1 CGIPSTLIWLIT
13 MLSYRHGFHA
23 GNHADVLKHLVQVL
37 ILDYL
42 LQKDK
47 PITYIDTHAGAG
59 YYALDKGFA
68 TQNREF
74 ESGIDKLAAVKNL
87 PAPLQRYLAVV
98 AACRGAKANSYPGSP
113 MIAQSLLRRQDH
125 AQLYEL
131 HPSEHKLLSSLF
143 KHSAKTQC
151 GDGFAGLKATLPPV
165 NKRGLVLIDPPYEDK
180 GDYQRLLAALKE
192 SQKRFANGVYAVW
205 YPLLPRR
212 ESTEL
217 FNKLKRLS
225 PKSFL
230 HVTLKV
236 SEPEGE
242 FGMYGSAM
250 FVINPPWVLAEQ
262 LQEAMPVLAELLSDG
277 DGQNYTIEV
286 VQA

>member
-1 CGIPSTLIWLIT
+1 

-59 YYALDKGFA
+59 YYALNKGFA
-68 TQNREF
+68 LQNREF
-74 ESGIDKLAAVKNL
+74 ESGIEKLTAATKL
-87 PAPLQRYLAVV
+87 PAPLQRYVEVV
-98 AACRGAKANSYPGSP
+98 ANCRGAMADGYPGSP

-131 HPSEHKLLSSLF
+131 HPNEYKLLSSLL
-143 KHSAKTQC
+143 KHSAKIQC

-180 GDYQRLLAALKE
+180 ADYQRLLTALKE

-205 YPLLPRR
+205 YPLLPRS
-212 ESTEL
+212 ESSEL
-217 FNKLKRLS
+217 FAKLKRLS
-225 PKSFL
+225 PESFL

-236 SEPEGE
+236 AEPEGDY
-242 FGMYGSAM
+242 GMYGSAM
-250 FVINPPWVLAEQ
+250 FVINPPWVLAAQ
-262 LQEAMPVLAELLSDG
+262 LEEAMPVLAELLGDG
-277 DGQNYTIEV
+277 GGQNYSLDV